1 MQEPEPTSR
10 RLVSVVAPLYDEE
23 ACVVPLVDAVREALA
38 DAPFDHELILVDDGS
53 RDGTAD
59 AVARAAA
66 ADPRVRLVPLAR
78 NFGQTHAMQAGFDAA
93 RGRIV
98 VGMDGDLQND
108 PRDIPQLVAKLD
120 EGFDL
125 VAGYRVRRQDAL
137 LSRKVPSLLANR
149 LIHWLTGVS
158 IRDSGCSLK
167 AYRSETLERMHLY
180 ADMHRFLPALA
191 AAMAG
196 ARICEVPVRHHPRT
210 FGTSK
215 YGTGRILRV
224 LADLLTL
231 TLLSWFRERPLRL
244 FGFGAAAALVIAVPF
259 AVGAARTW
267 HGVGSAIG
275 FVYVLPTSTLV
286 WIVLACHL
294 LLLGLVSEVA
304 LRHAREDVDEVLPIV
319 RERSR

>member
-1 MQEPEPTSR
+1 
-10 RLVSVVAPLYDEE
+10 VVAPLYDEE
-23 ACVVPLVDAVREALA
+23 ACVGPLVAALREALA

-53 RDGTAD
+53 RDGTAG
-59 AVARAAA
+59 AVARAAE
-66 ADPRVRLVPLAR
+66 ADPRVRLVQLTR
-78 NFGQTHAMQAGFDAA
+78 NVGQTHAMQAGFDAA

-108 PRDIPQLVAKLD
+108 PRDIPRLIEKLD
-120 EGFDL
+120 AGFDL

-137 LSRKVPSLLANR
+137 LSRRLPSRIANR
-149 LIHWLTGVS
+149 LIYWLTGVS

-167 AYRSETLERMHLY
+167 AYRRETLERMHLY

-191 AAMAG
+191 ASMAG
-196 ARICEVPVRHHPRT
+196 ARICEMPVRHHPRI

-231 TLLSWFRERPLRL
+231 ALLTWFRERPLRL
-244 FGFGAAAALVIAVPF
+244 FGFAAAAALAIAVPF
-259 AVGAARTW
+259 GVGAARTW
-267 HGVGSAIG
+267 HEPGSGID

-286 WIVLACHL
+286 WITLACHL

-304 LRHAREDVDEVLPIV
+304 LRRAREDIDAVLPIV
-319 RERSR
+319 REHGQ